1 MLSLQEIRK
10 IIKFKEEPFT
20 EEELKN
26 IRDLLYFLANI
37 ELSNYQKNKT
47 L

>member
-1 MLSLQEIRK
+1 MLSIQEIRK
-10 IIKFKEEPFT
+10 IIKFKEQPLT
-20 EEELKN
+20 DEEIKD
-26 IRDLLYFLANI
+26 IRHLLYFLANI